1 VARRNRSDLEV
12 DRRARVVAPVGAADR
27 RHLVVDPGV
36 GRRAPEVVR
45 RVVVVV
51 PTVGRRRLVGL
62 VVVRRVVVVVPTV
75 GRRRLVGQ
83 VVVRRVVVVVP
94 TVGRRR
100 LVGLVGARPVAV
112 VLLHLVGLAEVRPGL
127 VVVRRDAVVHRLLAV
142 RPGRPLQEALRDLR
156 ACCSRPA
163 WPRRHRRRSPC

>member
-1 VARRNRSDLEV
+1 V

-62 VVVRRVVVVVPTV
+62 VVVRRVVVVV
-75 GRRRLVGQ
+75 L
-83 VVVRRVVVVVP
+83 

>member
-12 DRRARVVAPVGAADR
+12 DHRARVVAPVGAADR

-75 GRRRLVGQ
+75 GRRRLVG
-83 VVVRRVVVVVP
+83 
-94 TVGRRR
+94 
-100 LVGLVGARPVAV
+100 LVGARPVAV

-142 RPGRPLQEALRDLR
+142 RPGRPLQETLRDLR

>member
-1 VARRNRSDLEV
+1 M

-36 GRRAPEVVR
+36 GRRAPE
-45 RVVVVV
+45 
-51 PTVGRRRLVGL
+51 
-62 VVVRRVVVVVPTV
+62 
-75 GRRRLVGQ
+75 
-83 VVVRRVVVVVP
+83 VVRRVVVVVP